1 MGYRRRKGQKLPWDF
16 GTSRGYIGLTG
27 AATTIFEGDPLAG
40 TVREIIQNSL
50 DAGNEQRVS
59 IGVSLRSHQVSEM
72 PGVQSATEPLREAF
86 TTWLTRKGK
95 SESDLAGVDAEEL
108 DDSILFYRSAIELTE
123 AEEITVLAF
132 HDWGTS
138 GLEGPVREKEGVA
151 GGAYSAL
158 VHNSGDNHKSTGTS
172 LGSFGQGSKAPIAL
186 SQLRTVFYLTQ
197 ILGDSNEDVES
208 RFIGKALW
216 SSAYAKP
223 GGEPFTTETGFYSAD
238 DDLRPFRGE
247 EIPAWARET
256 RAGFTEGNGTS
267 VFIPCPSGLLDVDEY
282 ERNIFTT
289 VLLNFYFAIFTGK
302 LEVWL
307 PDGRKIDDTN
317 VRSVVEESGIL
328 VDANLDEMKLLA
340 LQTLYFAQP
349 DTHSGFRESEAFGN
363 YYFAIRTGEDI
374 PHRTV
379 TLARDPGMVITSRA
393 RGLLRFSLQ
402 NFNMFVCVIGDRG
415 RTVLRSAEPPTHDR
429 LEFERIKEEK
439 RFPFLRDYDS
449 FASEIRQLAA
459 SYAELESAGIFEVT
473 ALSGLLG
480 TIGDDQP
487 EDARVEFPTKLKLVE
502 GRKRSK
508 QESVG
513 PGSGA
518 LGPSGAGNSGGSGRG
533 GGSGIG
539 NQDGPGSGT
548 RGARLKQ
555 TTRVL
560 LEVAERSGVH
570 TVFFS
575 VDKPQDARSVRLF
588 ASGENQREAIR
599 FSTTENGALVGE
611 LPKSSWSS
619 VGTGNHRFKIAFY
632 PESSLDSIEA
642 WIEPKPGVTA

>member
-1 MGYRRRKGQKLPWDF
+1 
-16 GTSRGYIGLTG
+16 
-27 AATTIFEGDPLAG
+27 
-40 TVREIIQNSL
+40 
-50 DAGNEQRVS
+50 
-59 IGVSLRSHQVSEM
+59 M
-72 PGVQSATEPLREAF
+72 PGVQSATGPLRNAF
-86 TTWLTRKGK
+86 TTWLARKGK
-95 SESDLAGVDAEEL
+95 SESDLEGIRSEEL
-108 DDSILFYRSAIELTE
+108 DDSILFYRSAIDFTE
-123 AEEITVLAF
+123 SEEISVLAF

-138 GLEGPVREKEGVA
+138 GLTGPVREKEGVA

-197 ILGDSNEDVES
+197 ILGESGDDVES

-216 SSAYAKP
+216 SSAYTKSES
-223 GGEPFTTETGFYSAD
+223 EPFTTETGFYSAD
-238 DDLRPFRGE
+238 DDLRPFQGE
-247 EIPAWARET
+247 EIPTWASET
-256 RAGFTEGNGTS
+256 RASFTQGNGTS
-267 VFIPCPSGLLDVDEY
+267 VFIPCPSGLLNVDEY
-282 ERNIFTT
+282 ERDIFTT

-307 PDGRKIDDTN
+307 PDGKKIDDTN
-317 VRSVVEESGIL
+317 VRSIVEESGIL
-328 VDANLDEMKLLA
+328 ADADLDEMKLLA

-349 DTHSGFRESEAFGN
+349 DSHSGYRESEAFGT

-379 TLARDPGMVITSRA
+379 TLARDPGMVITSNA
-393 RGLLRFSLQ
+393 KGLQRFSLQ
-402 NFNMFVCVIGDRG
+402 NFNMFVCVVGDRG
-415 RTVLRSAEPPTHDR
+415 RTVLRAAEPPTHDR

-439 RFPFLRDYDS
+439 RTPYLRDYDS

-459 SYAELESAGIFEVT
+459 SFAELESAGTFEISVL
-473 ALSGLLG
+473 AGLLG
-480 TIGDDQP
+480 AIDDDQP
-487 EDARVEFPTKLKLVE
+487 EDASVEFPTKLKLVE

-513 PGSGA
+513 PGAGT
-518 LGPSGAGNSGGSGRG
+518 LGPSGAGNSGGRGRG
-533 GGSGIG
+533 GGSGTG
-539 NQDGPGSGT
+539 DEDGSGSGT

-560 LEVAERSGVH
+560 LEVEKRTGVH

-575 VDKPQDARSVRLF
+575 VDKPEDARSVRLF
-588 ASGENQREAIR
+588 VSGENQREAIR

-611 LPKSSWSS
+611 LQKSSWSS

-632 PESSLDSIEA
+632 PESNLDSVEA
-642 WIEPKPGVTA
+642 WIEPKSGVSA